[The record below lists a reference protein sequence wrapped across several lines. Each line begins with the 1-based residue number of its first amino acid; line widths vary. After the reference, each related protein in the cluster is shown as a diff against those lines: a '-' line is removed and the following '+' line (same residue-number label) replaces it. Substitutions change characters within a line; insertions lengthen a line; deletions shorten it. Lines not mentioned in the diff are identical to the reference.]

1 MAGHY
6 LTASQWALPTAEHYA
21 KMQAYANRSGGDF
34 LRREYEE
41 LHREYEE
48 LRREYEELRREYEE
62 LRRPF
67 DARKGPRTDVW
78 DYPIVTAQE
87 RHHVAQKPVLMMA
100 AMIEQS
106 TRPGA
111 VVLDSFMGSG
121 STGVACM
128 MTGRRFLGIERDP
141 EYLAIARARISQRR
155 TRPRP
160 IFSPPPRRQPPTAR
174 EVRPM
179 LTPDQIKQFEA
190 RAEAGERPVM
200 EWVNGQQSS
209 TVILPGANGLSVTTR
224 YTDRPNE
231 WIFLGHGS
239 EWSFRTMTAAQL
251 AAEHLLREATAPL
264 WQEAI
269 DRLIRAAMAAQRE
282 EAKQ

>member
-160 IFSPPPRRQPPTAR
+160 IFSPPPRRQPPTAQ

-179 LTPDQIKQFEA
+179 LTPEQELAEIKGVLDWGEINSGGRSAHRQICDLIQSLNASKGRNNQLRQGVEA
-190 RAEAGERPVM
+190 AVDECRKWQAHH
-200 EWVNGQQSS
+200 
-209 TVILPGANGLSVTTR
+209 
-224 YTDRPNE
+224 TD
-231 WIFLGHGS
+231 
-239 EWSFRTMTAAQL
+239 
-251 AAEHLLREATAPL
+251 
-264 WQEAI
+264 
-269 DRLIRAAMAAQRE
+269 
-282 EAKQ
+282 EAKKRYWQDRADLFQFYLTRQAEDNPNANT